1 MMSSRGRSSR
11 PRSIS
16 IGLPDLERILAVAQE
31 VTHILAETLAAISA
45 LPLLELEGLG

>member
-1 MMSSRGRSSR
+1 MSSEGRSSR

-16 IGLPDLERILAVAQE
+16 IGLPDLEHMLAVAQE
-31 VTHILAETLAAISA
+31 VSHILAETLAAISA